1 MKNSGNKKIFK
12 ICLFVLVAVV
22 ILGVGY
28 ASISAMKL
36 YFNGGA
42 AISPDQSKF
51 RVEFVSAQ
59 RITGTPGA
67 GGTATIN
74 SDDKTQAYFSIS
86 GLAKVG
92 DYAEATYVVKNFSN
106 NIGANISLQLSNSNP
121 EYFKVTE
128 IIQDSQLQAGEE
140 TYATVRVEMIKSP
153 VEESVATDVSAKLIS
168 EPIDNDSA
176 TGEGEKQEVNPK

>member
-1 MKNSGNKKIFK
+1 MKNNGNKKSFQ
-12 ICLFVLVAVV
+12 ICLFALIAVAV
-22 ILGVGY
+22 LGIGY
-28 ASISAMKL
+28 ASISAIKL

-86 GLAKVG
+86 GLNKVG

-106 NIGANISLQLSNSNP
+106 NIGADISLELTNSNP
-121 EYFKVTE
+121 SYFKVTE
-128 IIQDSQLQAGEE
+128 TIQNNKLQVGEE
-140 TYATVRVEMIKSP
+140 TNVIVKVEMVKIP
-153 VEESVATDVSAKLIS
+153 VDDPVTTDVSARLIAN
-168 EPIDNDSA
+168 PLDNTKA
-176 TGEGEKQEVNPK
+176 TDGVEKEVINP